1 MDKSFIQFKP
11 QQGIALITI
20 LVMVALATIIAASIA
35 KHQSYTNESTGFLKR
50 QSQALFYAKS
60 AEAFYSE
67 ILVQDSENGKEADYL
82 QETWAKP
89 MPAFPVEDG
98 YVSGVL
104 EDESGKFN
112 LNSLL
117 NTEAKPNEAAQK
129 YFSKL
134 LVRVGLPADNVQ
146 AVIDWQDP
154 DNETIGAMGAET
166 SYYQGLPKPYSAT
179 NRKFASIEE
188 LKLVRGFE
196 GTKYDL
202 IAPYISALPDINT
215 RINVNT
221 APAMVLA
228 AINEKLDVN
237 SIQTALNAR
246 QEKLEYF
253 ANVGD
258 LMKISPFDSL
268 DATEKTEADKIFGV
282 RSNYFKAKI
291 EVLLSNRKRQ
301 FTSHLLRNDQSQV
314 FVYSRSLAPF

>member
-1 MDKSFIQFKP
+1 MVKSFIQLRP

-20 LVMVALATIIAASIA
+20 LVMVALATIIAAAIA
-35 KHQSYTNESTGFLKR
+35 KHQSYTNQSTGLLKR
-50 QSQALFYAKS
+50 QSQALFYAQS

-67 ILVQDSENGKEADYL
+67 ILVQDSENGKQADYL

-117 NTEAKPNEAAQK
+117 NNEGKPNEAAQK

-166 SYYQGLPKPYSAT
+166 SYYQGLAKPYSAA

-196 GTKYDL
+196 GSKYDL

-221 APAMVLA
+221 APALVLA
-228 AINEKLDVN
+228 AFDEKLDVN

-258 LMKISPFDSL
+258 LMKISPFDTL
-268 DATEKTEADKIFGV
+268 EAAAKTEADKIFGV